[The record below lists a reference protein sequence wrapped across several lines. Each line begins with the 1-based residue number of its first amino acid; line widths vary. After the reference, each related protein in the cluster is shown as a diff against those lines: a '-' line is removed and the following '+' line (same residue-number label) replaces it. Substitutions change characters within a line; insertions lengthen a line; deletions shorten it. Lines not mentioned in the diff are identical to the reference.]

1 MPTSYKG
8 TSAEVRALNCYIKL
22 MRATDTVSSLIRE
35 QVAAFDLTEPQFAVM
50 EALFHLGPLRA
61 SELAHKLLR
70 SGGNITTVIDNLEK
84 LGFVARK
91 RCPQDRRG
99 VHVALTPAGRDRI
112 RKVFPSV
119 AGRLTG
125 LMSALEP
132 AEQDELARLAR
143 KLGVGVAMA
152 RR

>member
-8 TSAEVRALNCYIKL
+8 TPAEVRALNSYIKL
-22 MRATDTVSSLIRE
+22 MRATDTVSSMVRD
-35 QVAAFDLTEPQFAVM
+35 QVAAFDLTESQFAVL

-70 SGGNITTVIDNLEK
+70 SGGNVTTVIDNLEK
-84 LGFVARK
+84 SGLVERRK
-91 RCPQDRRG
+91 CPDDRRG
-99 VHVALTPAGRDRI
+99 VRLALTTAGRDRI
-112 RKVFPSV
+112 RRVFPSV
-119 AGRLTG
+119 AGRITG

-132 AEQDELARLAR
+132 AEQDELARITR
-143 KLGVGVAMA
+143 KLGTGISQT